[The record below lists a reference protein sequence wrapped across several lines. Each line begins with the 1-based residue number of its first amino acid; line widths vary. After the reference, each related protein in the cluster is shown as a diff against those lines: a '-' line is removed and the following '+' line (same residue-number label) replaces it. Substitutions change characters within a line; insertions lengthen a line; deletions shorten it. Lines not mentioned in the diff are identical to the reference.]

1 MHTKFIE
8 ETPSLFDVKESKDR
22 ATKVLRY
29 IGNTIV
35 SQEEGFQKPILD
47 NPRLPD
53 PASLPRSQRPIC
65 GNCSGRAAQRH

>member
-1 MHTKFIE
+1 M
-8 ETPSLFDVKESKDR
+8 
-22 ATKVLRY
+22 LRY

-53 PASLPRSQRPIC
+53 PASLPEITAPNLRELL
-65 GNCSGRAAQRH
+65 RAAQRH